1 MLRKP
6 AGTDRLNWRERSL
19 VAFIALSLALPFVP
33 VPGDALVHMKVT
45 GRADGSVAPV
55 KAKTDA
61 PLSVCAVFAFSLAY
75 EDPATGGY
83 TRVACKQLPEAAR
96 HPGA

>member
-1 MLRKP
+1 MISKFT
-6 AGTDRLNWRERSL
+6 GEERLNWGERSL

-33 VPGDALVHMKVT
+33 VPGDGTMRMKVAR
-45 GRADGSVAPV
+45 RADGTVEPV
-55 KAKTDA
+55 KAKTQA
-61 PLSVCAVFAFSLAY
+61 PKSVCEVLAFSLAY

-83 TRVACKQLPEAAR
+83 TRVACKALPGTAP